1 METCQN
7 FHRIIVYQ
15 HRHWIVSMRSFILI
29 FCLMQVHFE
38 YVDAFFRT
46 HLSKFTAQMK
56 VKHTN
61 LDPNGGKNKKVSKC
75 MMPCQ
80 LQPHWVPFEQIL
92 AMSGIPIYL
101 HTMIRSKSEMINVG
115 KCIGQCSSTIRSIYP
130 QAVRHLCS
138 KISSI
143 SPTLISGYGSKVCSH
158 WIRRHRNRNL
168 RR

>member
-1 METCQN
+1 
-7 FHRIIVYQ
+7 
-15 HRHWIVSMRSFILI
+15 MRSFILI

-46 HLSKFTAQMK
+46 HLSKFTTEMK

-61 LDPNGGKNKKVSKC
+61 LERHGGTIKKVSKC

-92 AMSGIPIYL
+92 AMSGIPVYL

-115 KCIGQCSSTIRSIYP
+115 KCIGQCSSMMRSIYP
-130 QAVRHLCS
+130 QPVRNLYS
-138 KISSI
+138 KI
-143 SPTLISGYGSKVCSH
+143 H
-158 WIRRHRNRNL
+158 AA
-168 RR
+168 

>member
-1 METCQN
+1 MT
-7 FHRIIVYQ
+7 
-15 HRHWIVSMRSFILI
+15 L
-29 FCLMQVHFE
+29 HFE

-46 HLSKFTAQMK
+46 HLSKFTSEIK

-61 LDPNGGKNKKVSKC
+61 LDRNGGSKKASKC

-92 AMSGIPIYL
+92 AMSGIPVYL

-130 QAVRHLCS
+130 QPVRQLCS
-138 KISSI
+138 KI
-143 SPTLISGYGSKVCSH
+143 H
-158 WIRRHRNRNL
+158 AA
-168 RR
+168 